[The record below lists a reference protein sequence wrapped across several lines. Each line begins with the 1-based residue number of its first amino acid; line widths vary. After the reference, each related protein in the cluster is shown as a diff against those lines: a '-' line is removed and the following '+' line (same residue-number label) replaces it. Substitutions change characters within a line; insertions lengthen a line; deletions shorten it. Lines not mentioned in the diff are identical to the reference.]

1 MTRFIPDGV
10 STWAVMTRS
19 KDGARSLSQTSKLPG
34 MPLVSHW
41 SKIALSLAC
50 ESLQKQAMRPFPTY
64 KKKSWSN
71 RSRLETFNTDQSIY
85 IYNYIYIIIIES
97 LYIYIS
103 FKINVAVFNRNQ
115 LRHLLLGIVPNAHA
129 RLWRWSWLRAN
140 CTVARA
146 GHRGLYS
153 LLRDGRLKYL

>member
-1 MTRFIPDGV
+1 MTRFIPDGL

-85 IYNYIYIIIIES
+85 IYIIIIES
-97 LYIYIS
+97 LYIYIIQNQCSS
-103 FKINVAVFNRNQ
+103 FQQKPTPTPPPRDCAECSCEA
-115 LRHLLLGIVPNAHA
+115 LEMELAPCEL
-129 RLWRWSWLRAN
+129 
-140 CTVARA
+140 
-146 GHRGLYS
+146 HRGS
-153 LLRDGRLKYL
+153 CRAPWAVQFAQGR